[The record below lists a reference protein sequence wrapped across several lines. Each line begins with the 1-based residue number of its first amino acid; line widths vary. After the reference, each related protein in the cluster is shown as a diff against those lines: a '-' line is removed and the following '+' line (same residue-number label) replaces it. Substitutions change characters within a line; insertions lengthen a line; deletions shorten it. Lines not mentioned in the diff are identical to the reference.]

1 MSLHVISA
9 ALLKALHIQII
20 IIIIII
26 IIHTGDIS
34 LVKFVTADI
43 CTLVEL
49 NIAEIKQKHT
59 NIMDHKL
66 TIKHPDLHDTF
77 TVTQCNN

>member
-9 ALLKALHIQII
+9 ALLKALHIQ
-20 IIIIII
+20 IIIII

-66 TIKHPDLHDTF
+66 TIKYPDLHDTF